1 MDADLKS
8 KLEHCLG
15 EHATPL
21 SLPPQTYRDDQVV
34 EEEIAQ
40 IFRRQWIGLGR
51 ADLVKNPGDYI
62 CLDHARQSIILLRDK
77 SGQIQ
82 AFANSCRHRG
92 ARLLD
97 GAGQISGII
106 CPFHSWAYKLSG
118 ELAGA
123 PRMDERQDDRPSGFC
138 KSDYGLVRY
147 HVREHGGFVFIC
159 FDDNAPDFDAVIDGF
174 DALHAPWPIETLH
187 STRRREFDVACNWKA
202 FIEVF
207 NEYYHLP
214 FVHPDSIDDLYLDPD
229 PGDATTGQF
238 ASQFGSTEGTG
249 ALLQDQQEKPLP
261 IMPGLEGRAAAGVR
275 YTWIFPNM
283 TFAAGVDALW
293 LYEAYPITADRC
305 HVVQTACFP
314 PETIAQ
320 PDFEEKVA
328 AYYERLDA
336 ALDEDIPALINQQRG
351 LSNPDARQGPFQP
364 LLEPNVAN
372 FAQWY
377 AGKMLK

>member
-1 MDADLKS
+1 MDTDLKS
-8 KLEHCLG
+8 KLENCLG
-15 EHATPL
+15 EHAAQM

-34 EEEIAQ
+34 EEEIAT

-51 ADLVKNPGDYI
+51 ADLVKKPGDYI
-62 CLDHARQSIILLRDK
+62 CLDHAGQSIILLRDK

-97 GAGQISGII
+97 GAGQVSGII

-123 PRMDERQDDRPSGFC
+123 PRMDEKQDDQNSVFC
-138 KSDYGLVRY
+138 KSDYGLIRY

-159 FDDNAPDFDAVIDGF
+159 FDDDAPDFEAVIDGF
-174 DALHAPWPIETLH
+174 DALHAPWPIKTLQ

-249 ALLQDQQEKPLP
+249 ALLQDQQDLNLP
-261 IMPGLEGRAAAGVR
+261 VMPGLKGRAAAGVR
-275 YTWIFPNM
+275 YTWVFPNM

-336 ALDEDIPALINQQRG
+336 ALDEDIPALVNQQHG
-351 LSNPDARQGPFQP
+351 LNNPDARQGPFQP

-377 AGKMLK
+377 AGQMLK

>member
-15 EHATPL
+15 ERAAPM

-34 EEEIAQ
+34 EEEIAT

-51 ADLVKNPGDYI
+51 ADLVKKPGDYI
-62 CLDHARQSIILLRDK
+62 CLDHAGQSIILLRDK

-97 GAGQISGII
+97 GAGQVSGII

-118 ELAGA
+118 KLAGA
-123 PRMDERQDDRPSGFC
+123 PRMDEKQDDHNSVFC
-138 KSDYGLVRY
+138 KSDYELIRY

-159 FDDNAPDFDAVIDGF
+159 FDDDAPDFEAVIDGF
-174 DALHAPWPIETLH
+174 DALHAPWPIETLQ

-229 PGDATTGQF
+229 PGDVTTGQF

-249 ALLQDQQEKPLP
+249 ALLQDQQDLNLP
-261 IMPGLEGRAAAGVR
+261 VMPGLKGRAAAGVR
-275 YTWIFPNM
+275 YTWVFPNM

-320 PDFEEKVA
+320 PNFEEKVA

-336 ALDEDIPALINQQRG
+336 ALDEDIPALVNQQHG
-351 LSNPDARQGPFQP
+351 LNNPDACQGPFQP

-377 AGKMLK
+377 AGRMLK

>member
-1 MDADLKS
+1 MDTDLKS

-15 EHATPL
+15 EHTAPL
-21 SLPPQTYRDDQVV
+21 SLPPETYRDDQVV
-34 EEEIAQ
+34 EEEIAT

-51 ADLVKNPGDYI
+51 ADLVKKPGDYI
-62 CLDHARQSIILLRDK
+62 CLDHAKQSIILLRDK
-77 SGQIQ
+77 SGEVQ

-97 GAGQISGII
+97 GAGQVSGII

-123 PRMDERQDDRPSGFC
+123 PRMDEKQDDPPSKFC
-138 KSDYGLVRY
+138 KSDYGLIRY
-147 HVREHGGFVFIC
+147 HVREYGGFIFIC
-159 FDDNAPDFDAVIDGF
+159 VDDDASDFDAVMDGF
-174 DALHAPWPIETLH
+174 NALHAPWPIETLQ

-229 PGDATTGQF
+229 PGDVTTGQF

-249 ALLQDQQEKPLP
+249 ALLQDQQDAPLP
-261 IMPGLEGRAAAGVR
+261 VMPGLRARAAAGVR
-275 YTWIFPNM
+275 YTWLFPNM

-314 PETIAQ
+314 PETVAQ

-336 ALDEDIPALINQQRG
+336 ALDEDIPALVNQQHG